1 MTYRRGILALNEF
14 RQTST
19 MTDVWP
25 VPLEDLC
32 KFTAYLFQTNLSHST
47 IKCYLSGISFF

>member
-14 RQTST
+14 RQTYT
-19 MTDVWP
+19 MIDVWP

-32 KFTAYLFQTNLSHST
+32 KFTAYLFKTNLSHSFYS
-47 IKCYLSGISFF
+47 K